1 MSEGIPMTIRHEA
14 TFADIEPAFRERV
27 DRMVWCA
34 VATVDTHG
42 RPSSRLLH
50 PNWEGDTGWVATH
63 RNSVKRLHL
72 AKNPYVSLAYVS
84 DVVNPVYVEA
94 IAGWEEDP
102 EVRRHVWDLFK
113 NNPEPLGY
121 DPEPMF
127 ISPDH
132 ENFGLLRLDP
142 WKITLATLGGDPWQ
156 VVWRKVE
163 DDETEESVTPAL

>member
-1 MSEGIPMTIRHEA
+1 MTIRNLTDFSE
-14 TFADIEPAFRERV
+14 IEPAFRERI
-27 DRMVWCA
+27 DKMVWCA

-42 RPSSRLLH
+42 RPANRLLH
-50 PNWEGDTGWVATH
+50 PNWEGDTGWILTY

-102 EVRRHVWDLFK
+102 EVRRRVWELFK
-113 NNPEPLGY
+113 SNPEPLGY

-127 ISPDH
+127 GSPDH
-132 ENFGLLRLDP
+132 ENTGLLRIEP
-142 WKITLATLGGDPWQ
+142 WKISLATLGGDPWQ
-156 VVWRKVE
+156 IVWRKVD
-163 DDETEESVTPAL
+163 DDESDDMP